1 MGNEAI
7 AGPDAID
14 PHTKDAPAPRA
25 SEAQQTT
32 PNGDPNSTIP
42 DAAAK
47 KEEVQPIVDPA
58 PQSDGA
64 SQQPSSPPAP
74 EKVQTPPTFNHVL
87 YSAANPDV
95 VGTKAFI
102 TEHFLRRAPL
112 EGRKSRP
119 MPAIPPDTLGIAEEL
134 PGWRFKLAESSHA
147 LPSEDQAKNLFRA
160 RARML
165 VPNVAR
171 NPLDFSVTGKPNLS
185 VIIVVHNNFELTIQT
200 LVSLRSSYSGAVEV
214 VLVDSGSTDETV
226 FISRYIVGAKILRF
240 VSNIGY
246 VVGCNTAFSMTEGE
260 NILLINNDIE
270 IVPGA
275 VDAALRRLH
284 LDPKTAAVGAKL
296 VRVHGALQEAGSMIW
311 CDGSTVGYMRD
322 QNPMLPE
329 ANFVRMTDY
338 CSAAFLLLKRQ
349 VIDQVGLYDEEFAP
363 AYCEDVDL
371 CLRIRAAG
379 YAILYDPAVVV
390 HHLEFGSSDPRQKEA
405 MAAMLRNRAI
415 LTRKHLKALRAY
427 PVPALR
433 GSRHA
438 RDVHEP
444 ARRLL
449 FIEDWV
455 PLRIYGSGFTR
466 SNDIVTTMVELGWK
480 VTLFPINPRTYALGH
495 IARDI
500 PDEIEVLHDH
510 DIRDLSAFLQ
520 RSANLFDVIWVA
532 RTHNLYRIKSIL
544 DENAAA
550 LAGARLILDTEAID
564 ALRVAEQQRVLSK
577 PAKVPLREALEWEFR
592 AGMQCQAIVAV
603 NEAEAAVLRDLG
615 HSDVV
620 TLGHVRDVNATARA
634 WQDRSG
640 LLFVGALHSRDAPN
654 ADALYWFVGQVLPL
668 VTAALGADLVLTIA
682 GFVDEKMSMGLF
694 NGHPNVR
701 FVGNVDD
708 LQPYYD
714 AARVFVAPTRF
725 AAGIPYKV
733 HEAASFGVPVV
744 MTTLLLRQLS
754 WQNEREALA
763 ADASDP
769 DGFAQAVIRMYT
781 DEAVWNGIRGAALR
795 RLQDESSRDSY
806 RATLAELLA

>member
-1 MGNEAI
+1 MGNEAVP
-7 AGPDAID
+7 GPDATD
-14 PHTKDAPAPRA
+14 LHTKDAPDRAA
-25 SEAQQTT
+25 SEALQS
-32 PNGDPNSTIP
+32 PLAGELNSEIP
-42 DAAAK
+42 AVAT
-47 KEEVQPIVDPA
+47 KEAGNQPEDPA
-58 PQSDGA
+58 LQSANAGR
-64 SQQPSSPPAP
+64 QPSPPPAP
-74 EKVQTPPTFNHVL
+74 EKVQPPPIFNHVL

-95 VGTKAFI
+95 AGTKAFI
-102 TEHFLRRAPL
+102 SEHFLRRAPL

-119 MPAIPPDTLGIAEEL
+119 VPAIPPDILNMTDEL
-134 PGWRFKLAESSHA
+134 PGWSFKLAESSRT

-165 VPNVAR
+165 IPNVAR
-171 NPLDFSVTGKPNLS
+171 NPIDFTVMGKPDLS

-200 LVSLRSSYSGAVEV
+200 LVSLRNNYSGMIEV

-226 FISRYIVGAKILRF
+226 SISRYMRGAKILRF
-240 VSNIGY
+240 ASNIGY
-246 VVGCNTAFSMTEGE
+246 VKGCNAAFSMVEGQ
-260 NILLINNDIE
+260 NILLVNNDVE
-270 IVPGA
+270 IAPGA
-275 VDAALRRLH
+275 IEAALRRLH
-284 LDPKTAAVGAKL
+284 RDPRTAAVGAKL
-296 VRVHGALQEAGSMIW
+296 VRVHGMLQEAGSIIW

-322 QNPMLPE
+322 GNPMSPE
-329 ANFVRMTDY
+329 ANFVRMVDY
-338 CSAAFLLLKRQ
+338 CSAAFLLLRRA
-349 VIDQVGLYDEEFAP
+349 VIEQVGLYDEEFAP

-371 CLRIRAAG
+371 CLRIRAAN

-405 MAAMLRNRAI
+405 VAAMLRNRVI

-438 RDVHEP
+438 RDMHEP

-480 VTLFPINPRTYALGH
+480 VTIFPINPRTYALGH
-495 IARDI
+495 IMRDI
-500 PDEIEVLHDH
+500 PDEVEVLYDR
-510 DIRDLSAFLQ
+510 DIRDLSAFL
-520 RSANLFDVIWVA
+520 RKSTHLFDVIWVA

-550 LAGARLILDTEAID
+550 LAETRLILDTEAID

-577 PAKVPLREALEWEFR
+577 PVKVPLREALEWEFR

-620 TLGHVRDVNATARA
+620 TLGHVRDVNATARD
-634 WQDRSG
+634 WQERSG

-654 ADALYWFVGQVLPL
+654 ADSLNWFVDQVIPL
-668 VTAALGADLVLTIA
+668 IAAALGPELVLTIA
-682 GFVDEKMSMGLF
+682 GFVDEKTPMRSF
-694 NGHPNVR
+694 SRHPNVR
-701 FVGNVDD
+701 VVENVDE

-744 MTTLLLRQLS
+744 MTTLLMRQLS
-754 WQNEREALA
+754 WQSGCEALA
-763 ADASDP
+763 VDASDP
-769 DGFAQAVIRMYT
+769 DGFAQAVIRLYR
-781 DEAVWNGIRGAALR
+781 DEVLWNDIRSAALR
-795 RLQDESSRDSY
+795 RIQDEDSRDAY